1 MIKLFSNKNY
11 DMLIKE
17 FDERTSEARFAGNDE
32 ILDNIF
38 VTERKGDRFILIHK
52 AKALRDPFA
61 AIFHGRIS
69 KTVDG
74 TCISGYF
81 TKSVLDYIITALFF
95 VFLMIIRDEVISR
108 GESPLTVN
116 VIIAIYMLL
125 ALSFLLTF
133 KSTKQKYIDFF
144 KDITD

>member
-1 MIKLFSNKNY
+1 
-11 DMLIKE
+11 MLIKE

-38 VTERKGDRFILIHK
+38 VAERKGDRFILIRK

-61 AIFHGRIS
+61 TIFHGRIS
-69 KTVDG
+69 KNIDG
-74 TCISGYF
+74 TYISGYF

-95 VFLMIIRDEVISR
+95 VFLMIIRDEVIGR
-108 GESPLTVN
+108 GESPLTIN
-116 VIIAIYMLL
+116 VIIVIYTLL

-133 KSTKQKYIDFF
+133 KSTKQKYIDFL
-144 KDITD
+144 KDIAY